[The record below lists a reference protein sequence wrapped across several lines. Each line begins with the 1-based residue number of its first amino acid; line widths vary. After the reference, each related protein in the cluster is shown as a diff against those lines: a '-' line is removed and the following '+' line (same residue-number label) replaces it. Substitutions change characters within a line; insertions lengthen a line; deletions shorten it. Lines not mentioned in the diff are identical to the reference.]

1 CRRSPTPS
9 TRSARSARSPRSWTI
24 TRTSTSGGAHCTSRS
39 ARTRRAVS
47 RPRTCSWPIGST
59 TCWRSTDLALFAA
72 LPRIVLGR
80 FGGAQRLFGLRDHFQ
95 RLHLARLVDLLPDDP
110 VELLARLPEQS
121 HTGLTSSSSPGT
133 SSPAA
138 CPSLSAKRLS
148 ARSE

>member
-1 CRRSPTPS
+1 
-9 TRSARSARSPRSWTI
+9 
-24 TRTSTSGGAHCTSRS
+24 SGGAHCTSRG

-47 RPRTCSWPIGST
+47 RRRPGRWPVGPTPCS
-59 TCWRSTDLALFAA
+59 RRTDLALFAVLA
-72 LPRIVLGR
+72 RIVRRR
-80 FGGAQRLFGLRDHFQ
+80 FGRAQRPSGLRDRFQ

-110 VELLARLPEQS
+110 VDLLARLPEQS
-121 HTGLTSSSSPGT
+121 HPGLTSSSSPGT